1 MARAGDR
8 DLDTRGASERR
19 HPAARRTEA
28 SAVERRG
35 VLSKRESPGTRD
47 RRLASG
53 GRDHRALDGHRP
65 PATGHWKPRPRN
77 RCRRRS
83 RGSRLRWRR
92 PADGVGRLRLRQRQ
106 PGPVQRRGL
115 LLSAGI
121 LRIADVR
128 DCVPAAT
135 FYTNTFNVHERQQP
149 EGFPGVSARST
160 WFMIEYTG
168 VFSVASDGNYEF
180 RLHSDDGSFLLI
192 DGALVIDNDGK
203 HQPESRRANIRLTA
217 GDHRLQLLYAQ
228 TTDRMALQ
236 LYVRP
241 PGSNDE
247 RLFRP
252 GFEAW
257 GPNERGRRASR
268 DEHRLSGLGYGRPR
282 TTDR

>member
-1 MARAGDR
+1 MERPPLSESPRGRETAGSPAADAITGPSTVTVRPQQGTGNPGPGTGAGDG
-8 DLDTRGASERR
+8 RG
-19 HPAARRTEA
+19 
-28 SAVERRG
+28 G
-35 VLSKRESPGTRD
+35 PGAGGGGPPTVSGGF
-47 RRLASG
+47 AFGSGSG
-53 GRDHRALDGHRP
+53 GRFKGVACFFP
-65 PATGHWKPRPRN
+65 P
-77 RCRRRS
+77 
-83 RGSRLRWRR
+83 
-92 PADGVGRLRLRQRQ
+92 
-106 PGPVQRRGL
+106 
-115 LLSAGI
+115 GI

-168 VFSVASDGNYEF
+168 VFSVATDGNYEF

-203 HQPESRRANIRLTA
+203 HQPESRRASIRLTA

-247 RLFRP
+247 RLF
-252 GFEAW
+252 A
-257 GPNERGRRASR
+257 
-268 DEHRLSGLGYGRPR
+268 PR
-282 TTDR
+282 F